1 MIPDYCSECINRQNQ
16 TANMPYMQP
25 MMQQPM
31 MQGGYQSTMQMPLSQ
46 QPMQQPQFQTQPMQQ
61 MGYQQTTPGQAG
73 LSPLDMAAEDSTSV
87 ETNINYTQGYLRT
100 KIGARVKIE
109 FLIGTN
115 MLVDRE
121 GTLTQVGISYVIIR
135 EIDTDDDLLCDIYS
149 IKFVRFY
156 Y

>member
-16 TANMPYMQP
+16 ATNMPYMQP

-31 MQGGYQSTMQMPLSQ
+31 MQGGYQSPMQMPLSQ
-46 QPMQQPQFQTQPMQQ
+46 QPMQQPQFSTQPMQQ
-61 MGYQQTTPGQAG
+61 MGFQQGTPG
-73 LSPLDMAAEDSTSV
+73 LSALDMSAEDGTI

-115 MLVDRE
+115 MLIDRE